1 MTVVQNTELLP
12 SVGTPIKG
20 VKVEIRVGGVPAA
33 TNTADQSLV
42 GAVKRTS
49 ATNGTWSVDLV
60 PNSQISP
67 TGTWYAVK
75 RVYPASAGGDTIVE
89 YITVPATGGPY
100 NFEAIKVSEPEAPRL
115 TESELTD
122 HLAHANPHDQYL
134 LESDYVPGGS
144 GSGSP
149 TGAAGGDFQGTY
161 PNPTIK
167 SSAII
172 SHKLNEFATPDGDV
186 AFGSHKATGLVDGTA
201 ASHAVTKGQFDAHA
215 ASTSDPHQ
223 AAGYAL
229 VIGGKRFW
237 IQDATPAAGV
247 SDGDVWIS
255 LSTALVHTRSSGAWV
270 AAAGATTTAAGS
282 TTSPTTPSTG
292 TDVDRRADINGAINQ
307 FYAEYTDATG
317 RVIAKDEDP
326 NKVTS
331 EGMSYGML
339 LAVLQQNQAKFDL
352 FRGWA
357 NANLSRKLHSETRGP
372 NLWAWRYQIGTGV
385 LDWNW
390 ASDADYDRVVA
401 LARACQLWNRDQ
413 DYAELH
419 LLHDELKQYTL
430 NTDEGRAYQTSDS
443 FQQSVTNG
451 HHNISGGAT
460 WETNISYDNPLAYRL
475 LKLFSGDAIWDQAL
489 AGHYD
494 VLNKATD
501 NAGGLAT
508 TQGLVPDWNDY
519 STNSHD
525 VGTIA
530 NGTNGWTY
538 DRSTDS
544 SYDAVRSPLRTAQ
557 DVLLFDEARAKAWLT
572 GPFEDHAI
580 ARWGTTNKFVDRLS
594 HAGAEISTVQKL
606 IFAYAGYFAL
616 KISNPSSGTAASIKS
631 SWLSSLKVTNSSG
644 TYFKGSPTSTASTY
658 YSNAW
663 MIFCEAMDSG
673 LFAELAQVPGI
684 AGKYTTTSAPG
695 TTTPGGGTATPTTPL
710 PAGAVKLAIDAN
722 SQGRAYADALSAGT
736 KKNRFGWL
744 YGITGSSSLPGK
756 PMAMWSGPEWNS
768 GGALTTAYMALCDAQ
783 SAWFQMVGY
792 GIPGRDLGG
801 ASAGGSAGAT
811 QYRSWWN
818 NDLNAIG
825 NRFGI
830 YIVEPDSIAQMYQAV
845 QSGTKSQADFDARM
859 ALIDELITALRN
871 RCPNT
876 RVYLDAAHAAWFPDP
891 TPLIPGLIK
900 AGIAKCHGFVSNV
913 SNFRTDSEVVTWSEN
928 LWGKLNIPSLGY
940 IWDCGRNGKNPAP
953 DGSDWQNPLQ
963 TRIGRDPQFGGAVVA
978 GNSRAHGALIIK
990 RPGESDGNDP
1000 GGGWGSHGGPSAGT
1014 FDSAYLYNDSAGDN
1028 QNGPVTGNYNA
1039 AGNSGELQRPP
1050 APGVPL

>member
-1 MTVVQNTELLP
+1 VVEVRIGN
-12 SVGTPIKG
+12 
-20 VKVEIRVGGVPAA
+20 VPAA
-33 TNTADQSLV
+33 TNASTGTIVGKLKAKSDATGAWSL
-42 GAVKRTS
+42 TL
-49 ATNGTWSVDLV
+49 T
-60 PNSQISP
+60 PNSELLPANTAYLI
-67 TGTWYAVK
+67 TRT
-75 RVYPASAGGDTIVE
+75 YPQSVGGGKHVDYVIV
-89 YITVPATGGPY
+89 PPTGGPY
-100 NFEAIKVSEPEAPRL
+100 ELSAVIAGAPDAPPL
-115 TESELTD
+115 TSSELAD
-122 HLAHANPHDQYL
+122 HLGDADPHPQYL
-134 LESDYVPGGS
+134 TPTEGDARYAPTGVGSSVPDATGSAKGKIKLAGDLAGS
-144 GSGSP
+144 GSTADSP
-149 TGAAGGDFQGTY
+149 KVADSVVTS
-161 PNPTIK
+161 K
-167 SSAII
+167 R
-172 SHKLNEFATPDGDV
+172 LNELTPPDGDV
-186 AFGSHKATGLVDGTA
+186 SFGSHKATGLADGTA

-255 LSTALVHTRSSGAWV
+255 LSTALVHTRSSGTWV

-292 TDVDRRADINGAINQ
+292 TDVDRRADISGAINQ

-557 DVLLFDEARAKAWLT
+557 DALLFNEARAKAWLT

-710 PAGAVKLAIDAN
+710 PAGAVKLAIDPN
-722 SQGRAYADALSAGT
+722 SNIKAWADSLPTGT
-736 KKNRFGWL
+736 KRTRAQSAAAIAQAFW
-744 YGITGSSSLPGK
+744 T
-756 PMAMWSGPEWNS
+756 GPEWD
-768 GGALTTAYMALCDAQ
+768 GTATGTQAYMAACDAQ
-783 SAWFQMVGY
+783 SAWFQLVMY
-792 GIPGRDLGG
+792 GIPGRDLSG
-801 ASAGGSAGAT
+801 ASAGGSAGAS
-811 QYRSWWN
+811 QYRSWT
-818 NDLNAIG
+818 DAVISKIG
-825 NRFGI
+825 ARPGVVI
-830 YIVEPDSIAQMYQAV
+830 IEPDSIAQMLQAT
-845 QSGTKSQADFDARM
+845 QNGTKTQADFDARM
-859 ALIDELITALRN
+859 ALIDELVTKLRN
-871 RCPNT
+871 QCPNT
-876 RVYLDAAHAAWFPDP
+876 RIYLDAAHAAWFPDP

-900 AGIAKCHGFVSNV
+900 AGIGKCHGFVSNV
-913 SNFRTDSEVVTWSEN
+913 SNFRTDDSIAVWSEG
-928 LWGKLNIPSLGY
+928 LIGKLNIPAPFGW
-940 IWDCGRNGKNPAP
+940 IADVGRNGKNPAP
-953 DGSDWQNPLQ
+953 EGSDWCNPLFVRFGRQ
-963 TRIGRDPQFGGAVVA
+963 PQYGGTLIGGTHC
-978 GNSRAHGALIIK
+978 HGLLWVK
-990 RPGESDGNDP
+990 RPGESDGDASSGTN
-1000 GGGWGSHGGPSAGT
+1000 SHGGLSAGT
-1014 FDSAYLYNDSAGDN
+1014 FDSRYLWNDSATDN
-1028 QNGPVTGNYNA
+1028 QNGDVNGTFYQNGN
-1039 AGNSGELQRPP
+1039 AGALQRPNFFS
-1050 APGVPL
+1050 AVAQ